1 MASVTL
7 LTLAL
12 SVSSSGFY
20 DANEKDHIFG
30 QGNKQ
35 ISDINMLL
43 PISNCADCRKVV
55 HNISA
60 INGCF

>member
-1 MASVTL
+1 MLLLASVVT
-7 LTLAL
+7 
-12 SVSSSGFY
+12 SNGFY
-20 DANEKDHIFG
+20 DANEKVHIFG

-43 PISNCADCRKVV
+43 PISHCADCRKVV

-60 INGCF
+60 INGCFQW